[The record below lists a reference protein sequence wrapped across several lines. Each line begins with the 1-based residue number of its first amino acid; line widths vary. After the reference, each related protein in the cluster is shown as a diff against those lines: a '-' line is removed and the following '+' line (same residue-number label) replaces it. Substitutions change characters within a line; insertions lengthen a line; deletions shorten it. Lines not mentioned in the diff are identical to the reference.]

1 MTYCNPIYNMLL
13 DVDGDYKFI
22 DINKFAA
29 YRNEARTILD
39 SKASIKAKIL
49 TEIAYQNQQVGI
61 LLPQPME
68 ELDSNYFNYLD
79 WVLKDEGDNEVGT
92 LVNVSAW
99 YPVVKKS
106 ISDNTNIELEFDRD
120 KESVTITVNS
130 LVLNVKATT
139 VNSKDG
145 FDYFAVAWP
154 KQLGIKAIVKL
165 KETSSYC
172 YLELPSPDYDIDS
185 VVTAL
190 TNSETIIS
198 LLEDTNLIESFYLS
212 DTNREKIAIT
222 ILAMYKTITV

>member
-1 MTYCNPIYNMLL
+1 MTDCNPIYNMLI
-13 DVDGDYKFI
+13 DVDGDHMFT

-29 YRNEARTILD
+29 YRNEARVILD
-39 SKASIKAKIL
+39 SKVSIKAKVL

-79 WVLKDEGDNEVGT
+79 WVLRDEENNSVGT

-106 ISDNTNIELEFDRD
+106 ISDNTNIELEFDRS
-120 KESVTITVNS
+120 KESVTLTVNS
-130 LVLNVKATT
+130 LVLNVKSTK
-139 VNSKDG
+139 VDNKDG
-145 FDYFAVAWP
+145 YDYFAVAWP
-154 KQLGIKAIVKL
+154 RQLGIKAIVKL
-165 KETSSYC
+165 KEDSSYC
-172 YLELPSPDYDIDS
+172 YMELPSPDYDVDS
-185 VVTAL
+185 VVTTL

-198 LLEDTNLIESFYLS
+198 LLEDTDLIESFYLA

-222 ILAMYKTITV
+222 ILAMYKTTTV